1 MDYEARIFI
10 TVIHG
15 DRVEISSLKQAS
27 LERLDQLKDDK
38 HSHVSSQYVFYYI
51 HLCFLLTSK
60 NNFCLNSRKMF
71 SEESVH

>member
-10 TVIHG
+10 TVTHG
-15 DRVEISSLKQAS
+15 DRMEINSLKQAS

-51 HLCFLLTSK
+51 HLCFLLT
-60 NNFCLNSRKMF
+60 
-71 SEESVH
+71 